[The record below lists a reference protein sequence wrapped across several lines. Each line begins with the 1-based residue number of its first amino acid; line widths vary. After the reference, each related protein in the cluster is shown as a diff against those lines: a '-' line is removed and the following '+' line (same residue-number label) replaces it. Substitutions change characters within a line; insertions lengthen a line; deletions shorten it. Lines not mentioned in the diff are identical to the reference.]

1 MRIKKIS
8 IMLIIIS
15 ILLLSVMLS
24 SCFIPFRG
32 FSEDGNGAATATS
45 EALANAE
52 DFTLLDLNNN
62 KVSLSDFRGKVVVLN
77 FWATWYPPCI
87 AEAPDLVEVFN
98 AYKDK
103 GVQFI
108 GVSDDDVSALEKFVS
123 DYGIDY
129 PTLLDGSVDRI
140 MPKWGISA
148 IPTTFILNGNGE
160 IVFKKVGMMSR
171 DQLINAI
178 EQSL

>member
-8 IMLIIIS
+8 IMLIILSILVLS
-15 ILLLSVMLS
+15 ILLV

-32 FSEDGNGAATATS
+32 FSGDGNGTATATS
-45 EALANAE
+45 EVLIKAE

-77 FWATWYPPCI
+77 FWATWCPPCI
-87 AEAPDLVEVFN
+87 AEAPDLVEVSN

-123 DYGIDY
+123 DYGIEY
-129 PTLLDGSVDRI
+129 PILLDGSIDRI

-171 DQLINAI
+171 DQLINAV

>member
-1 MRIKKIS
+1 MA
-8 IMLIIIS
+8 
-15 ILLLSVMLS
+15 

-32 FSEDGNGAATATS
+32 FREDGNGAATATS
-45 EALANAE
+45 EALIKAE

-77 FWATWYPPCI
+77 FWATWCPPCRVEI
-87 AEAPDLVEVFN
+87 GDFVEVSN

-148 IPTTFILNGNGE
+148 IPTTFILNGDGE
-160 IVFKKVGMMSR
+160 IMFKNVGMMSR